1 MAREK
6 RPAIPAGMKQAR
18 SRIER
23 WRKTREKRTAMP
35 EDLWSAA
42 VALAKTHGV
51 YKTSNALTV
60 SFEALQKRIGQSPNK
75 RNDGDARSADFVEL
89 DGTQL
94 VGSSGTVVELSRG
107 DGAKLTI
114 RMPAGEDLD
123 VASLAATFW
132 SRGA

>member
-18 SRIER
+18 SSIER

-35 EDLWSAA
+35 EELWSAA

-60 SFEALQKRIGQSPNK
+60 SFEALQKRVGQSPKK
-75 RNDGDARSADFVEL
+75 RNDGDVRSTDFVEL

-107 DGAKLTI
+107 DGTKLTI

-123 VASLAATFW
+123 VAGLAATFW